1 MSLSSV
7 FDVICPAGILD
18 GTRVEE
24 LRTEVEKLLAAS
36 AEIVLIDLSQTT
48 FIDSSGLGSLV
59 SILKIV
65 RSAGR
70 RLCFCS
76 PNAQIKMV
84 FELSSMDQ
92 AFDIFENRDAFEQS
106 VLPTPA

>member
-1 MSLSSV
+1 MSAV
-7 FDVICPAGILD
+7 FDVVRPTGILD

-24 LRTEVEKLLAAS
+24 LREEVETLLTAS
-36 AEIVLIDLSQTT
+36 TDIVLIDLGETT

-59 SILKIV
+59 SILKLV
-65 RSAGR
+65 RAASR
-70 RLCFCS
+70 RLCFCA

-92 AFDIFENRDAFEQS
+92 AFEIFESRDAFERS
-106 VLPTPA
+106 VLPAHA